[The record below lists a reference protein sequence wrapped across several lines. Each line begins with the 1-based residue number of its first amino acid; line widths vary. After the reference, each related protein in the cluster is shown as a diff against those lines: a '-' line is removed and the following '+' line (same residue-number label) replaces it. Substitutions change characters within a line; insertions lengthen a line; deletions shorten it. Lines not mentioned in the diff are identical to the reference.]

1 MKASR
6 FLWTLLLTLAAAAGC
21 DDGNPFD
28 YVPVSGKLSYEDG
41 SPIPAGGIRLR
52 FYLQDVG
59 PIDGAYPRPGMAN
72 VDQSG
77 AFPNVTSY
85 NYGDGLTPGKH
96 KVSLDYATDAAG
108 KLLVPKAYTHAASTP
123 LVIEVTEASS
133 DAPLE
138 IEIPRP

>member
-1 MKASR
+1 MRASK
-6 FLWTLLLTLAAAAGC
+6 LQWAVLLTAAFCVGC

-41 SPIPAGGIRLR
+41 TPIPAGGIRLR

-77 AFPNVTSY
+77 SFPNATSY

-96 KVSLDYATDAAG
+96 KVSLDYATDAEG
-108 KLLVPKAYTHAASTP
+108 SSQQDGPLKFRRPHHSYILAAMTM
-123 LVIEVTEASS
+123 VE
-133 DAPLE
+133 
-138 IEIPRP
+138 RR